1 MGDLYSE
8 VLVKKRT
15 TGTDRL
21 KKAGL
26 ILLTAAAAFVA
37 LFLNVWFIAAVI
49 ALGLAC
55 FFLLPAFDVE
65 FEYLLVN
72 RELDIDKI
80 FSQSRRK
87 KAEEFHLEEM
97 ELFAPVKSPRL
108 DRYRD
113 NRQLRVKDYSSQ
125 NGAKGVYAMIIRD
138 NQGGCKVL
146 LEPDEAMLDAM
157 KKTFPNK
164 VFED

>member
-1 MGDLYSE
+1 MGDLYVE

-15 TGTDRL
+15 TAMDRL

-37 LFLNVWFIAAVI
+37 VFLSVWFIAAVI
-49 ALGLAC
+49 ALGVGC
-55 FFLLPAFDVE
+55 FFLLPTFDME

-80 FSQSRRK
+80 FSKSKRK
-87 KAEEFHLEEM
+87 KAEQFHLEEM
-97 ELFAPVKSPRL
+97 ELLAPVKSSRL
-108 DRYRD
+108 DGYK
-113 NRQLRVKDYSSQ
+113 NNAQLRVKDYSSQ
-125 NGAKGVYAMIIRD
+125 NGEEGVYAMIIRD
-138 NQGGCKVL
+138 DRGVCKVL
-146 LEPDEAMLDAM
+146 LEPDDKMLDAM

-164 VFED
+164 VFVD